1 MNKQKVNKDAESKP
15 ELYTVLCPVIFE
27 GIKYFGIREFDCHII
42 ALYTEK
48 TLKGTFFTVIPIS
61 PKKYRDKSPTK
72 AKVEIELKKDW
83 TVFKIFSDWGECST
97 MEIHN
102 SLSVEIETAKKA
114 IIERGLNGA

>member
-1 MNKQKVNKDAESKP
+1 MNKQIDSKETETKP

-27 GIKYFGIREFDCHII
+27 GRKYFGIREFDCHSIG
-42 ALYTEK
+42 LYTEK

-61 PKKYRDKSPTK
+61 PKKYREKNPTK

-83 TVFKIFSDWGECST
+83 IIFKIFSDWGECST

-102 SLSVEIETAKKA
+102 SLNKEIEIAKKA
-114 IIERGLNGA
+114 MIERGLNRS